1 MQALH
6 DQLISNKCESL
17 ACLRPSESLCGR
29 LPDSMYLLG
38 KRPQK
43 LSGALGRGPDSRCT
57 TRAVRINKL
66 HRLDG
71 IRELHLICL
80 LYDSILVRL

>member
-6 DQLISNKCESL
+6 GQLISNKCESL
-17 ACLRPSESLCGR
+17 ARLRPSDSLCGR

-43 LSGALGRGPDSRCT
+43 LPGALGRGPDSRCT

>member
-6 DQLISNKCESL
+6 GQLISNTCESL

-66 HRLDG
+66 RRLDG

>member
-6 DQLISNKCESL
+6 GQLISNKCESL
-17 ACLRPSESLCGR
+17 ARLRPSESLCGR

-57 TRAVRINKL
+57 TRAVRTNKL

-80 LYDSILVRL
+80 LYDSTLVRL

>member
-6 DQLISNKCESL
+6 GQLISNKCESL
-17 ACLRPSESLCGR
+17 ARLRPSESLCGR

-43 LSGALGRGPDSRCT
+43 LPGALGRGPDSRCT

-80 LYDSILVRL
+80 LYDSILVIL

>member
-6 DQLISNKCESL
+6 GQLISNKCESL
-17 ACLRPSESLCGR
+17 ARLRPSDSLCGR

-38 KRPQK
+38 KGPQK

>member
-6 DQLISNKCESL
+6 GQLISNKCESL
-17 ACLRPSESLCGR
+17 ARLRPSESLCRR

-57 TRAVRINKL
+57 TRAVRMNKL

-71 IRELHLICL
+71 NRELHLICL

>member
-6 DQLISNKCESL
+6 GQLISNKCESL
-17 ACLRPSESLCGR
+17 ARLRPSESLCGR

-43 LSGALGRGPDSRCT
+43 LSGALGRGPVYSEG
-57 TRAVRINKL
+57 
-66 HRLDG
+66 HG
-71 IRELHLICL
+71 
-80 LYDSILVRL
+80 YG